1 MPNLFNLKIVALFI
15 FVVLNGCMF
24 TTNAFSSDTTNSH
37 SSKSWLYQLQNAEP
51 DVIIKSGYNIVVMDS
66 SRDGSEHTKYVSS
79 SIEDIKTASIIPLCY
94 LSIGEAED
102 YRPYWRPE
110 WRTTTDW
117 LGEENFEWKGNYK
130 VKYWHPDWQA
140 IIFSY
145 LDMIIEQGFS
155 GVYLDI
161 VDGFEYWNNEENPKH
176 NLSER
181 EAAEKMIAFIKALT
195 IYARKKAGKNFKVF
209 PQNGERLLDYDHDGS
224 YLKIISGHA
233 VEDIWYDGPTPQ
245 PMIEVAE
252 RLSYLKKIIRNNKI
266 VLAVE
271 YIDDRSGYKGA
282 NKMRID
288 HFVSNCKKQGF
299 YCYIASHDRELDSI
313 NSIKHIQP

>member
-1 MPNLFNLKIVALFI
+1 MPNFFYLKIVTLFI
-15 FVVLNGCMF
+15 FIVLTGCMF
-24 TTNAFSSDTTNSH
+24 TTNSFSSDPTNNNSL
-37 SSKSWLYQLQNAEP
+37 KRWLYLLQNATP

-66 SRDGSEHTKYVSS
+66 SRDGSEHAKYVSS
-79 SIEDIKTASIIPLCY
+79 SIEAIKMASIIPLCY

-110 WRTTTDW
+110 WRKTSEW
-117 LGEENFEWKGNYK
+117 LGEENLEWKGNYK
-130 VKYWHPDWQA
+130 VKYWHPDWQT

-176 NLSER
+176 SLSER

-195 IYARKKAGKNFKVF
+195 IHARKKAGNNFKVF

-224 YLKIISGHA
+224 YLEIISGHA
-233 VEDIWYDGPTPQ
+233 VEDIWYDGISPQ
-245 PMIEVAE
+245 PITEVNE
-252 RLSYLKKIIRNNKI
+252 RISLLRKIIKSDKI

-271 YIDDRSGYKGA
+271 YIDDGSGYKGA

-288 HFVSNCKKQGF
+288 KFVSNCKKQGF
-299 YCYIASHDRELDSI
+299 YCYIANNDRELDSI
-313 NSIKHIQP
+313 NRIQHIQP